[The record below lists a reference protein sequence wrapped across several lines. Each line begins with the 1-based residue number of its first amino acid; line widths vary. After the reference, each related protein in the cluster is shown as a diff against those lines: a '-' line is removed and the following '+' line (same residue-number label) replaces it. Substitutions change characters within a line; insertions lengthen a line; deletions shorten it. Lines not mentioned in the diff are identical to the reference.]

1 MKYFCVFFL
10 ALLLLVGCS
19 GEEKGRTLKIGDPA
33 PMFVGV
39 DLEGNSFSLKDF
51 SGEPVIIRF
60 WDSDCKFCKADTPV
74 FNDLHRNYADQGLH
88 IAYIN
93 TLSDLEEVERFIADL
108 RVEFPVLMD
117 EGGVIAQMYHI
128 RVVPQTI
135 VLNRA
140 HTIVGAISGG
150 VSEDVIVDLLAEE
163 LH

>member
-1 MKYFCVFFL
+1 MKYSRVFFL
-10 ALLLLVGCS
+10 ALLLLVGCG
-19 GEEKGRTLKIGDPA
+19 GEEKGNTLKIGDPA

-39 DLEGNSFSLKDF
+39 DLDGNSFSLKDF
-51 SGEPVIIRF
+51 IGEPVIIRF

-74 FNDLHRNYADQGLH
+74 FNGLQRNYADRGLH

-93 TLSDLEEVERFIADL
+93 TLSNLEEVQRFIADL

-117 EGGVIAQMYHI
+117 EGGGIAQMYHI

-135 VLNRA
+135 VMNRA
-140 HTIVGAISGG
+140 HVIVGAISGG
-150 VSEDVIVDLLAEE
+150 VSEDVIVELLAED